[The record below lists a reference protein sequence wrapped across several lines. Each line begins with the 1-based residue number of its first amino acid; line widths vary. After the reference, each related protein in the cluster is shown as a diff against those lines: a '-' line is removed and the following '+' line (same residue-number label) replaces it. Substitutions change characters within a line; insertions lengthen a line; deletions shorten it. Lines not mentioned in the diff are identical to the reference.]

1 MDDVV
6 YLQGQRKPELVPVP
20 LSLYPT
26 FSDFKEHG
34 REKFGYSS
42 EATFVIATS
51 DRKSV
56 ITDDVYRSMV
66 SGEYRGGQKQLDRT
80 FLVLDHIGAR

>member
-1 MDDVV
+1 M
-6 YLQGQRKPELVPVP
+6 RNRC
-20 LSLYPT
+20 
-26 FSDFKEHG
+26 HG
-34 REKFGYSS
+34 KAS
-42 EATFVIATS
+42 FVIATS

-66 SGEYRGGQKQLDRT
+66 SGEYSGGQKQLDRT